1 MKVTYF
7 CFNANRFKI
16 LVDKPSKP
24 KQSETTSAESGAM
37 PKQSQIFATL
47 YKLTEELL
55 HRRSRVL
62 NRYFRMFVDCL
73 FLENVDRPR
82 CCC

>member
-24 KQSETTSAESGAM
+24 KQIETTSAGSGAS
-37 PKQSQIFATL
+37 KIFTAL
-47 YKLTEELL
+47 YKLTEELFHGRAVVSCSVNAL
-55 HRRSRVL
+55 EC
-62 NRYFRMFVDCL
+62 FVGCL
-73 FLENVDRPR
+73 FLENVDRAR